1 MDRPVAIV
9 TGAAHGIGHAC
20 ALRLADDGFYV
31 AATDIDDAVHAH
43 AVEGR
48 IETHELDAA
57 DIAAGRSLVDDL
69 SQRLG
74 GVDALVNNAGY
85 TERRSIEELETA
97 EWSRMLDVHVRGPM
111 FLIQAVARD
120 LIRRGAAGAI
130 VNMTSIRAI
139 VAEPGQLHYC
149 AAKGAL
155 HALAPALA
163 PELGRHNVRINN
175 VSPGLVATRMTAN
188 VRADREALSLRLP
201 RLPMGRYAEP
211 AEVAA
216 CVAHLLSDDARA
228 ISGQTLAAD
237 GGYLAG

>member
-1 MDRPVAIV
+1 VDRPVAIV

-20 ALRLADDGFYV
+20 ALRLADDGYYV
-31 AATDIDDAVHAH
+31 AAMDVDDAVHAH
-43 AVEGR
+43 VAEGR
-48 IETHELDAA
+48 IEAHKLDVA
-57 DIAAGRSLVDDL
+57 DVAAGHALVEDVAG
-69 SQRLG
+69 RLG

-85 TERRSIEELETA
+85 TERRSVEHLETA
-97 EWSRMLDVHVRGPM
+97 EWRRMLDVHVRGPL

-120 LIRRGAAGAI
+120 LIRRGAAGAV
-130 VNMTSIRAI
+130 VNITSIRAI

-175 VSPGLVATRMTAN
+175 VAPGMVATRMTAN
-188 VRADREALSLRLP
+188 VRADPEALSLRLP
-201 RLPMGRYAEP
+201 RLPMAGYAE
-211 AEVAA
+211 ADEVAA
-216 CVAHLLSDDARA
+216 CVAHLLSPEARA

>member
-9 TGAAHGIGHAC
+9 TGAAHGIGCAC
-20 ALRLADDGFYV
+20 ALRLADDGYYV

-43 AVEGR
+43 AADGR

-57 DIAAGRSLVDDL
+57 DVAAGRSLVEDL
-69 SQRLG
+69 SGRLG
-74 GVDALVNNAGY
+74 GVDALVNNAGF

-97 EWSRMLDVHVRGPM
+97 EWRRMLDVHVRGPM

-175 VSPGLVATRMTAN
+175 VAPGLVATRMTAN
-188 VRADREALSLRLP
+188 VRANPEALSLRLP

-216 CVAHLLSDDARA
+216 CVAHLLSDQALA

>member
-9 TGAAHGIGHAC
+9 TGAAHGIGRAC
-20 ALRLADDGFYV
+20 AARLASDGYIV
-31 AATDIDDAVHAH
+31 VATDIDDAVHAL
-43 AVEGR
+43 AEEGR

-57 DIAAGRSLVDDL
+57 DIPAGRCLVQDVAG
-69 SQRLG
+69 RHG
-74 GVDALVNNAGY
+74 GVDALVNNAGF
-85 TERRSIEELETA
+85 TERRAVEQLETD
-97 EWSRMLDVHVRGPM
+97 EWRRMLDVHVRGPL
-111 FLIQAVARD
+111 FLIQAVSRD
-120 LIRRGAAGAI
+120 LIRRGASGAI

-155 HALAPALA
+155 HALALALA

-175 VSPGLVATRMTAN
+175 VAPGLVATRMTAS
-188 VRADREALSLRLP
+188 VRADPESLSLRLP

-211 AEVAA
+211 SEVAA
-216 CVAHLLSDDARA
+216 CVAYLLSDEARA

>member
-9 TGAAHGIGHAC
+9 TGAAHGIGRAC
-20 ALRLADDGFYV
+20 AARLASDGYIV
-31 AATDIDDAVHAH
+31 VATDIDDAVHAQ

-48 IETHELDAA
+48 IETHEFDAA
-57 DIAAGRSLVDDL
+57 DIAAGRTLVDDVAG
-69 SQRLG
+69 RHG

-85 TERRSIEELETA
+85 TERRSVEQLETD
-97 EWSRMLDVHVRGPM
+97 EWRRMLDVHVRGPM

-120 LIRRGAAGAI
+120 LIRRGAPGAI

-175 VSPGLVATRMTAN
+175 VAPGLVATRMTAS
-188 VRADREALSLRLP
+188 VRADPESLSLRLP

-211 AEVAA
+211 SEVAA
-216 CVAHLLSDDARA
+216 CVAHLLSDKARA

>member
-1 MDRPVAIV
+1 MDRPIAIV
-9 TGAAHGIGHAC
+9 TGAAHGIGRAC

-43 AVEGR
+43 ADAGR

-57 DIAAGRSLVDDL
+57 DIAAGCSLVEDV
-69 SQRLG
+69 SRRLG

-85 TERRSIEELETA
+85 TERRSIEELETD

-111 FLIQAVARD
+111 FLIQAVAQD
-120 LIRRGAAGAI
+120 LIRRGAAGAV
-130 VNMTSIRAI
+130 VNITSIRAI

-155 HALAPALA
+155 HALAQALA

-175 VSPGLVATRMTAN
+175 VAPGLVATRMTAN
-188 VRADREALSLRLP
+188 VRANPESLSLRLP
-201 RLPMGRYAEP
+201 RLPMARYAE
-211 AEVAA
+211 ADEVAA
-216 CVAHLLSDDARA
+216 CVAHLLSQEARA

>member
-1 MDRPVAIV
+1 MARPVALV
-9 TGAAHGIGHAC
+9 TGAAHGIGQAC
-20 ALRLADDGFYV
+20 AARLASDGYLV
-31 AATDIDDAVHAH
+31 VATDIDDAVHAQ

-48 IETHELDAA
+48 IETHVLDAA
-57 DIAAGRSLVDDL
+57 DIAAGRSLVDDV
-69 SQRLG
+69 SRRLG

-85 TERRSIEELETA
+85 TERRSIEQLETA
-97 EWSRMLDVHVRGPM
+97 EWRRMLDVHVRGPM
-111 FLIQAVARD
+111 LLIQAVARD
-120 LIRRGAAGAI
+120 LIRRGASGAI

-163 PELGRHNVRINN
+163 PELGRHHVRINN
-175 VSPGLVATRMTAN
+175 VAPGLVATRMTAS
-188 VRADREALSLRLP
+188 VRADPESLSLRLP

-211 AEVAA
+211 SEVAA
-216 CVAHLLSDDARA
+216 CVAHLLSDEARA

>member
-9 TGAAHGIGHAC
+9 TGAAHGIGRAC
-20 ALRLADDGFYV
+20 AARLASDGYIV
-31 AATDIDDAVHAH
+31 VATDVDDAVHAQ

-57 DIAAGRSLVDDL
+57 DIPAGRCLVQDVAG
-69 SQRLG
+69 RHG
-74 GVDALVNNAGY
+74 GVDALVNNAGF
-85 TERRSIEELETA
+85 TERRAVEQLETD
-97 EWSRMLDVHVRGPM
+97 EWRRMLDVHVRGPL
-111 FLIQAVARD
+111 FLIQAVSRD
-120 LIRRGAAGAI
+120 LIRRGASGAI

-163 PELGRHNVRINN
+163 PELGRHHVRINN
-175 VSPGLVATRMTAN
+175 VAPGLVATRMTAS
-188 VRADREALSLRLP
+188 VRADPESLSLRLP

-211 AEVAA
+211 SEVAA
-216 CVAHLLSDDARA
+216 CVAHLLSDEARA

>member
-9 TGAAHGIGHAC
+9 TGAAHGIGRAC

-31 AATDIDDAVHAH
+31 AATDIDDAVHGH
-43 AVEGR
+43 AAEGR

-57 DIAAGRSLVDDL
+57 DIAAGRTLVENIAG
-69 SQRLG
+69 RLG

-97 EWSRMLDVHVRGPM
+97 EWRRMLDVHVRGPL

-120 LIRRGAAGAI
+120 LIRRGASGAI

-175 VSPGLVATRMTAN
+175 VAPGLVATRMTAN
-188 VRADREALSLRLP
+188 VRADPEALSLRLP
-201 RLPMGRYAEP
+201 RLPMARYAE
-211 AEVAA
+211 ADEVAA
-216 CVAHLLSDDARA
+216 CVAHLLSKDAQA

>member
-1 MDRPVAIV
+1 MDRPIAIV
-9 TGAAHGIGHAC
+9 TGAAHGIGRAC

-31 AATDIDDAVHAH
+31 AATDIDNAVHAH
-43 AVEGR
+43 ADAGR

-57 DIAAGRSLVDDL
+57 DIAAGRSLVEDV
-69 SQRLG
+69 SRRLG

-85 TERRSIEELETA
+85 TERRSIEELETD

-111 FLIQAVARD
+111 FLIQAVAQD
-120 LIRRGAAGAI
+120 LIRRGAAGAV
-130 VNMTSIRAI
+130 VNITSIRAI

-155 HALAPALA
+155 HALAQALA

-175 VSPGLVATRMTAN
+175 VAPGLVATRMTAN
-188 VRADREALSLRLP
+188 VRANPESLSLRLP
-201 RLPMGRYAEP
+201 RLPMARYAE
-211 AEVAA
+211 ADEVAA
-216 CVAHLLSDDARA
+216 CVAHLLSQEARA